1 MDDVILD
8 SIVIDVSGNGLDEHV
23 VISRAGRKLSET
35 LEEVKHHVNSVIS
48 EHMSSDVAGK
58 EDDAEEYL
66 EEEDEESTNDMEC
79 SPMDTKKPKQNTN
92 S

>member
-58 EDDAEEYL
+58 GRSFATISRGVGGWLVGFNLLYFIYF
-66 EEEDEESTNDMEC
+66 
-79 SPMDTKKPKQNTN
+79 
-92 S
+92 